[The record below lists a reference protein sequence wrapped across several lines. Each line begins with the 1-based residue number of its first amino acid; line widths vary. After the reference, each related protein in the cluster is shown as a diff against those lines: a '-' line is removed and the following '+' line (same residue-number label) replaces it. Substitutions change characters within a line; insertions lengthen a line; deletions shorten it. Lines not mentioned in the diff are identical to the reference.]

1 MKRSERTCELLIMHC
16 QNYPKLQI
24 QDIFKFLYQSSFGCE
39 HLVSDPETVTNYIQ
53 KEYESISGY
62 KQPVVEQ
69 LDGAYCRV
77 PLSYLKHG
85 LSAHTLGKLFLA
97 SAKKESKGK
106 EDLIQKLKVAK
117 ELVYEKRLPFSQ
129 DEYEKAMKEWE
140 MKGYPAVRHSDVFRG
155 AYQPSYRVIA
165 NEYIPFLPLF
175 TELDKRLEK
184 GTVKAAIE
192 GGSAS
197 GKTTLSEILT
207 AIYGCT
213 VFHMDDFFL
222 QP

>member
-1 MKRSERTCELLIMHC
+1 MHIR
-16 QNYPKLQI
+16 L
-24 QDIFKFLYQSSFGCE
+24 
-39 HLVSDPETVTNYIQ
+39 
-53 KEYESISGY
+53 ESW
-62 KQPVVEQ
+62 
-69 LDGAYCRV
+69 
-77 PLSYLKHG
+77 
-85 LSAHTLGKLFLA
+85 FLA

-222 QP
+222 QPQQRTPERYAEAGGNIDRERFLTEVLKTRCAMER